1 MTPQTLTVAKV
12 KAAVFGFKATQDP
25 STKTVPVVVG
35 LDAGAALGIS
45 FGTTEAA

>member
-1 MTPQTLTVAKV
+1 MTPQVLTIAKV
-12 KAAVFGFKATQDP
+12 KAATFGFKATQDP

-35 LDAGAALGIS
+35 LDPGAALGIS